1 MDTTSF
7 NSFKSQACWHARVT
21 AILTDTTYHEKLLHS
36 PLLQIGPE
44 VRRRN
49 SQHAICKSL
58 FGCYIASFSGSY
70 PGCFHTASD
79 QKVGRHLETVA
90 VSELPGYLGRQHMWW
105 SHYVTAEFPR
115 KTIRQNFAQA
125 MPRLAQVWNSQ
136 CLEMRLSCYKYV
148 TSRDSFE
155 TLTGN

>member
-1 MDTTSF
+1 MYTTSF

-21 AILTDTTYHEKLLHS
+21 AILTDTTYHENIEKLLHS

-58 FGCYIASFSGSY
+58 FGSYIASFSGSY
-70 PGCFHTASD
+70 TLVASVL
-79 QKVGRHLETVA
+79 QVIERWEGTWKQWQFQ
-90 VSELPGYLGRQHMWW
+90 SCQ
-105 SHYVTAEFPR
+105 VTRAGN
-115 KTIRQNFAQA
+115 TCGGATMSQLNFCTKQLARIL
-125 MPRLAQVWNSQ
+125 PRLAQVWNRQ

>member
-21 AILTDTTYHEKLLHS
+21 VILTDTTYHEKLLHN

-58 FGCYIASFSGSY
+58 FGSYIASFSGSY
-70 PGCFHTASD
+70 PGCFCTASD
-79 QKVGRHLETVA
+79 RKVGRHLETVA
-90 VSELPGYLGRQHMWW
+90 VSELPGYLGRQHVWW
-105 SHYVTAEFPR
+105 SHYVTAEFLH
-115 KTIRQNFAQA
+115 KTISQNFAQE
-125 MPRLAQVWNSQ
+125 MPRLAQVWNHQ
-136 CLEMRLSCYKYV
+136 CLEMRLSCYK
-148 TSRDSFE
+148 
-155 TLTGN
+155 